1 MKTLFK
7 ILYALSIVWILGAAI
22 KFIEYLSVLARFAH
36 DLVLFSDRD
45 FNLNIT
51 LIIALVNAL
60 LTIYI
65 LFHLF
70 KFTKS
75 IKQISANVLFSQEN
89 GKAFNA
95 IGRAFIYYA
104 ILKFIVGVVSSIS
117 NSIEN
122 EVFSSYNFG
131 RILGEQMAA
140 RLPLLMFSL
149 FLLIISKLM
158 KDGYELKNEN
168 DLTI

>member
-1 MKTLFK
+1 MKKLFK
-7 ILYALSIVWILGAAI
+7 VLYALCLVWILGAAF
-22 KFIEYLSVLARFAH
+22 KLIEYLSVLGRFAH
-36 DLVLFSDRD
+36 DLVLFSDRNFD
-45 FNLNIT
+45 INLP
-51 LIIALVNAL
+51 LIIALVNAII
-60 LTIYI
+60 TTYI

-70 KFTKS
+70 NFTKS
-75 IKQISANVLFSQEN
+75 IKRIQANVLFSQEN
-89 GKAFNA
+89 GKAFYA

-104 ILKFIVGVVSSIS
+104 ILKFIIGVVGGIS

-131 RILGEQMAA
+131 RILGEQIAA
-140 RLPLLMFSL
+140 RLPLLIFSL

-158 KDGYELKNEN
+158 KDGYELKIEN